1 MPRQERHLR
10 YQLSFE
16 TERERIRQEEAALYR
31 KAALELTAPTADTNR
46 FVRKVKEEVFVR
58 CPRDVAA
65 YLANQV
71 YTPFEHF
78 EQEEFWVLLLNT
90 RNRVTHDVMVYRG
103 TINTIYVRVAEIF
116 KEAIRYNS
124 NSIILSHCHPSGD
137 PTPSPQDVHLTENAC
152 EAGRLLDIQLADHV
166 IMGDNC
172 WVSLKERGLGFGH
185 P

>member
-31 KAALELTAPTADTNR
+31 KAALELTAPTADTSR

-58 CPRDVAA
+58 CPSDVAA

-90 RNRVTHDVMVYRG
+90 RNRVTHDVMVYRAPS
-103 TINTIYVRVAEIF
+103 TQSTCASPRFSRRPSATTATASSSPIVIRR
-116 KEAIRYNS
+116 AIPPLPRRM
-124 NSIILSHCHPSGD
+124 C
-137 PTPSPQDVHLTENAC
+137 T
-152 EAGRLLDIQLADHV
+152 
-166 IMGDNC
+166 
-172 WVSLKERGLGFGH
+172 
-185 P
+185 